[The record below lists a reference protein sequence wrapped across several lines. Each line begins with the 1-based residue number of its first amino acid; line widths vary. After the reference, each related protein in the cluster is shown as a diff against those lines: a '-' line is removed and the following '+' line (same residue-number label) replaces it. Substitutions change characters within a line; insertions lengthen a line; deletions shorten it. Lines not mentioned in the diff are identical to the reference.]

1 MSRGRRLTE
10 TERLNIAKERAQG
23 IAAAELAA
31 QHGVSLKSVYNAV
44 NHARDRKRA
53 NGSRPKVI
61 GLRVSERELERFDA
75 ALEGFGVTNRTEA
88 LRALMAAAGGILKPD
103 EKIACQLEG
112 MSARINRVG
121 NNVNQVARRM
131 NEAKLRGE
139 PLPYSAQSHAHM
151 RELAELVFEMA
162 DQIQDMFRARRGEL
176 ELEVGRALAHLRPD
190 ATGEGA
196 ENGTG

>member
-10 TERLNIAKERAQG
+10 TERLSIAKERAQG

-31 QHGVSLKSVYNAV
+31 RHGVSLKSVYNAV
-44 NHARDRKRA
+44 NHVRDRKRA

-75 ALEGFGVTNRTEA
+75 ALEGFGITNRTDA
-88 LRALMAAAGGILKPD
+88 LRALMAAAGKILKPD
-103 EKIACQLEG
+103 EKIADQLEG

-151 RELAELVFEMA
+151 RELAGLVFEMA
-162 DQIQDMFRARRGEL
+162 DQIQEMFRARRGEL
-176 ELEVGRALAHLRPD
+176 DLDVSRALAHLMPD
-190 ATGEGA
+190 AKGEGA
-196 ENGTG
+196 ENGSG